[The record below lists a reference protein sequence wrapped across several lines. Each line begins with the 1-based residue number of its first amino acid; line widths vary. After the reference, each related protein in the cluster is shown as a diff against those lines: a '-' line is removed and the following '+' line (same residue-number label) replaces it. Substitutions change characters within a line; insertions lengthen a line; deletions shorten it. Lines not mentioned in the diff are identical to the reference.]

1 MQSIAAAGWVQ
12 WGRAH
17 PGAVLAALV
26 VLYFAAGKLGLSF
39 AFVHAAASPVWP
51 PSGIA
56 LAAVLLF
63 GPRVWPAVFVGA
75 LLVNFG
81 VAGALAPSLGIA
93 AGNALEALTGAALV
107 QRYASGVRALDR
119 PAEFLRFVALAGL
132 ASTAISATVGVT
144 SLVVAGLA
152 AWGSLGGIWLTWW
165 LGDAAGALIV
175 APPLL
180 LWGRAGLGPL
190 RERPA
195 EAALLLLVVVA
206 TAAMVFA
213 HPLLGR
219 YPLPFLCI
227 PPMIW
232 AAFRFGQREVATAVA
247 ILATVATWA
256 TVRGRGPFVMA
267 SDNESLLLLQAF
279 MATIAVLT
287 LPVAALVW
295 ERKAVERE
303 RTRLLERE
311 RAARAEAESASHARD
326 EFMAMLSHELR
337 NPLAAIANAA
347 GVLQS
352 VERRSGFEGRAVD
365 IIQRQARHLSRLI
378 DDLLDVARVT
388 LGKTV
393 LMRAPLDLA
402 EVVEA
407 SLAVLRGGG
416 RLDAHRVAARLA
428 PVWVEADAARLAQVV
443 DNLLVNAIKYTPPG
457 GTIEVQTRHDGDE
470 AVFTVRDTGIG
481 IAPELLPRI
490 FELFAQGPRSLD
502 RAPGGLGVG
511 LTLAHRLVQAHGGRL
526 EAASD
531 GPDAGSVFTVRLP
544 SVPAAAPADVPAR
557 LAAESPRRRV
567 LIIEDDADGREAL
580 RMQLEIAGH
589 DVYEAASGD
598 EGIETAARVR
608 PEIVLLDIGLP
619 GMDGYQV
626 AERLRAID
634 GCPRLIALTGYGLPD
649 DHARSASAGIEH
661 HLVKP
666 IDAARLARVL
676 E

>member
-1 MQSIAAAGWVQ
+1 V
-12 WGRAH
+12 
-17 PGAVLAALV
+17 
-26 VLYFAAGKLGLSF
+26 
-39 AFVHAAASPVWP
+39 
-51 PSGIA
+51 
-56 LAAVLLF
+56 
-63 GPRVWPAVFVGA
+63 
-75 LLVNFG
+75 
-81 VAGALAPSLGIA
+81 
-93 AGNALEALTGAALV
+93 
-107 QRYASGVRALDR
+107 
-119 PAEFLRFVALAGL
+119 
-132 ASTAISATVGVT
+132 
-144 SLVVAGLA
+144 
-152 AWGSLGGIWLTWW
+152 
-165 LGDAAGALIV
+165 
-175 APPLL
+175 
-180 LWGRAGLGPL
+180 
-190 RERPA
+190 
-195 EAALLLLVVVA
+195 
-206 TAAMVFA
+206 
-213 HPLLGR
+213 
-219 YPLPFLCI
+219 
-227 PPMIW
+227 IW

-247 ILATVATWA
+247 IFAAVATWA
-256 TVRGRGPFVMA
+256 TVRGRGPFVMS
-267 SDNESLLLLQAF
+267 SDNESLLLLQGF
-279 MATIAVLT
+279 MATISALT

-311 RAARAEAESASHARD
+311 RAARAEAEAASHARD

-352 VERRSGFEGRAVD
+352 IERRPGFEGRAVD
-365 IIQRQARHLSRLI
+365 IIQRQTRHLSRLI

-393 LMRAPLDLA
+393 LVRAPLNLA

-407 SLAVLRGGG
+407 SLAVLRGAG
-416 RLDAHRVAARLA
+416 RLEVHRVTARLA
-428 PVWVEADAARLAQVV
+428 PVWVDADAARLAQIV

-457 GTIEVQTRHDGDE
+457 GAIDVQTRHDGDE
-470 AVFTVRDTGIG
+470 ALLSVRDTGIG

-531 GPDAGSVFTVRLP
+531 GPDTGSVFTVRLP
-544 SVPAAAPADVPAR
+544 SVPAPALADVPAR
-557 LAAESPRRRV
+557 LEGEARRRRV

-598 EGIETAARVR
+598 EGIETAARVQ
-608 PEIVLLDIGLP
+608 PEVVLLDIGLP

-634 GCPRLIALTGYGLPD
+634 GCPRLIALTGYGLPG
-649 DHARSASAGIEH
+649 DHARSASAGIEQ

-666 IDAARLARVL
+666 VDPAQLARVL
-676 E
+676 A